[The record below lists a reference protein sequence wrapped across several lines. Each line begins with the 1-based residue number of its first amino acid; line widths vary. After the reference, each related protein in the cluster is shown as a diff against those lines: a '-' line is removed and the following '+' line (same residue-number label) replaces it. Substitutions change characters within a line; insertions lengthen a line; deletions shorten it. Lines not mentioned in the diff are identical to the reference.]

1 MFQLYVCERLNARIS
16 QRQCEINR
24 NGTPASPGRQPK
36 SPCLSC
42 WGCPGLGATQPF
54 DLAAVNNTSDTS
66 VSLNPEPVQQKE
78 RPMANKRATCPVCKR
93 KDVLMP
99 SGQKCSR
106 CYDRQSKGLDPVTGR
121 PIAAAAP
128 VAKAVG
134 VDTVELL
141 SIQKTAA
148 DPQIGGGTPLINGV
162 TPPPQETAL
171 EQPQEKPARKPAP
184 RVYPTPEEISIPF
197 TTTRDADLFFKLQSL
212 AAAHRR
218 TLEAEIL
225 FQLEDRVM
233 QIENIYLSILDK

>member
-1 MFQLYVCERLNARIS
+1 
-16 QRQCEINR
+16 
-24 NGTPASPGRQPK
+24 
-36 SPCLSC
+36 
-42 WGCPGLGATQPF
+42 
-54 DLAAVNNTSDTS
+54 
-66 VSLNPEPVQQKE
+66 
-78 RPMANKRATCPVCKR
+78 MANKRGTCPVCKR

-106 CYDRQSKGLDPVTGR
+106 CYDRQRKGLDPVTGK
-121 PIAAAAP
+121 PVAAAAP

-134 VDTVELL
+134 ADTVELL
-141 SIQKTAA
+141 SIQKPAA
-148 DPQIGGGTPLINGV
+148 PQVGGETPLINGI
-162 TPPPQETAL
+162 TPPQETAL

-197 TTTRDADLFFKLQSL
+197 TTTRDADLFVKLQSL